1 MFVTWARRYPLGRHP
16 LDRARRRRPALPE
29 TDGQDRLG
37 GRQSPVAYLL
47 LRHLERMT
55 LRMVSSSVLVV
66 AGAFL
71 VSVFG

>member
-1 MFVTWARRYPLGRHP
+1 M
-16 LDRARRRRPALPE
+16 PE
-29 TDGQDRLG
+29 TGGQDRLG

-47 LRHLERMT
+47 LRHLEQMT

-71 VSVFG
+71 VSAFE